1 MAALPELAV
10 GLDDEAAGLVVPEDD
25 EEDEPDEP
33 DEPDEE
39 DVPAET
45 VDFVDERASVR

>member
-1 MAALPELAV
+1 LATLLVPVLAV
-10 GLDDEAAGLVVPEDD
+10 DDEAAGLVVPEDD
-25 EEDEPDEP
+25 EEDED